1 MITLPDKNKSF
12 EYENNF
18 YLTCDISRIAK
29 PLIHYELYKRI
40 LNLPGAVIECGLFKG
55 ISLKRFI
62 CYRDLLENKNSRKI
76 IGFDIFGKF
85 PTTLFQDDK
94 GKREK
99 FIREAG
105 EEGISKNQL
114 VEVLSKN
121 EIYNNI
127 ELIEGDINETVPKF
141 VRNHSELKIA
151 LLNLDTDIYEPAVT
165 VLENLY
171 PRIVK
176 NGILILD
183 DYGVFPGETK
193 AVDEFFKDKNVIIEK
208 SKLNSTPS
216 FIIKP

>member
-1 MITLPDKNKSF
+1 MIILPDKDKSF

-18 YLTCDISRIAK
+18 YLTCDISRIGK
-29 PLIHYELYKRI
+29 SLIHYELYKKI
-40 LNLPGAVIECGLFKG
+40 INLPGTIVECGVFKG
-55 ISLKRFI
+55 TSLKKFI

-85 PTTLFQDDK
+85 PKTVFQDDK
-94 GKREK
+94 EKREK
-99 FIREAG
+99 FIKEAG

-114 VEVLSKN
+114 IEMLSKN
-121 EIYNNI
+121 EIYNNV

-141 VRNHSELKIA
+141 VTSHPQLKIA

-165 VLENLY
+165 ILENLY

-176 NGILILD
+176 NGILVLD

-193 AVDEFFKDKNVIIEK
+193 AVDDFFKDKNVIIRK

-216 FIIKP
+216 FIIKL